1 MAVPSERTT
10 GSMIES
16 SAEQRTA
23 ESTTEGTRE
32 GTTEPMA
39 ESMAEVTN
47 EATNEA
53 MARSTAAGGTPC
65 RSGRPARLHLF
76 DLDGTLIRESTAAL
90 EISRELGLDEEIRA
104 LETAFSAGRM
114 TPPEFAQRAC
124 ALWSELTEEIVDAA
138 FLNAP
143 WLSGI
148 REVWAEIR
156 ERGERSAVI
165 SLSPDFFVRRL
176 TGDGWGADAAFGS
189 GWPAIPFREPIDP
202 VKILSPEAKVRIAGG
217 LCAGFGV
224 SWEQCVAYG
233 DSMSDAALFGVVPFS
248 VAVNADGHVRGL
260 ASAEYRGADLREA
273 YALVPGRP

>member
-1 MAVPSERTT
+1 MAVPSERRTERRT
-10 GSMIES
+10 ES
-16 SAEQRTA
+16 RSERR
-23 ESTTEGTRE
+23 TEGRSASHPECRTQGR
-32 GTTEPMA
+32 
-39 ESMAEVTN
+39 S
-47 EATNEA
+47 
-53 MARSTAAGGTPC
+53 AR
-65 RSGRPARLHLF
+65 RSERPARLHLF

-104 LETAFSAGRM
+104 LEAAFSAGGM

-124 ALWSELTEEIVDAA
+124 ALWTELTEEVVDAA
-138 FLNAP
+138 FRNAP

-176 TGDGWGADAAFGS
+176 AHDGWGADAAFGS

-202 VKILSPEAKVRIAGG
+202 VKILSPEAKVRIADQ
-217 LCAGFGV
+217 LCAEFGV
-224 SWEQCVAYG
+224 SRAQCVAYG
-233 DSMSDAALFGVVPFS
+233 DSMSDAALFAAVPVS
-248 VAVNADGHVRGL
+248 VAVNADGHVRDL